1 MNMSFDDI
9 ALSSKADSHR
19 GSPLY
24 QAAAKA
30 VFFRISDE
38 KDTSEMC

>member
-1 MNMSFDDI
+1 MNVSLNDTL
-9 ALSSKADSHR
+9 LSLKADSHR
-19 GSPLY
+19 GSPFY
-24 QAAAKA
+24 QSVAKA